1 MIPEGYLE
9 LDFLEAGKLAFIFS
23 ILVCATH
30 SLARAPCAAGK
41 PAQRAFGEGPCGL
54 TLRRTACASCPWL
67 ILQGNQ
73 PATSSPQTRT
83 FVGVQ
88 FGAAQLLDVPVQRRE
103 NSPPLPGSIPRWR
116 WVRRWAK
123 STQSVLF
130 CKNQAMTVFQRLFLV
145 CLLEEL
151 CGV

>member
-9 LDFLEAGKLAFIFS
+9 LDFLEAGKLAFSFS
-23 ILVCATH
+23 ILVWATH
-30 SLARAPCAAGK
+30 SLSRAPCAAGK

-54 TLRRTACASCPWL
+54 TLQRTACASCPRL
-67 ILQGNQ
+67 ILRGNP

-103 NSPPLPGSIPRWR
+103 KSRPPPPPP
-116 WVRRWAK
+116 
-123 STQSVLF
+123 Q
-130 CKNQAMTVFQRLFLV
+130 QHPTVAL
-145 CLLEEL
+145 
-151 CGV
+151 G